1 MSSVAKSRI
10 VVLHLT
16 KYSDHA
22 LILHTVDSATGRR
35 SFLVRGIKRG
45 NAVAVFH
52 PLSLL
57 DVVSAESPK
66 SSLAWL
72 REWEPAAPL
81 PGLRGDR
88 IKAAVA
94 MFVAEVLYRSFTTE
108 LADPAFF
115 DWLCT
120 AIARLDAAE
129 GSIANF
135 PAWFLVSYAVQLG
148 FMPGESV
155 EPAGMFSPEE
165 TTLLYRILQA
175 SFEETLCLP
184 LSAARRQ
191 AFARRMLQY
200 LSWHLGTTLDARSLD
215 VLHEVLA

>member
-1 MSSVAKSRI
+1 MPDQVGHDA
-10 VVLHLT
+10 
-16 KYSDHA
+16 
-22 LILHTVDSATGRR
+22 IL
-35 SFLVRGIKRG
+35 
-45 NAVAVFH
+45 
-52 PLSLL
+52 
-57 DVVSAESPK
+57 
-66 SSLAWL
+66 
-72 REWEPAAPL
+72 
-81 PGLRGDR
+81 
-88 IKAAVA
+88 
-94 MFVAEVLYRSFTTE
+94 
-108 LADPAFF
+108 
-115 DWLCT
+115 
-120 AIARLDAAE
+120 ARLDAAE

-184 LSAARRQ
+184 LSATRRQ